1 MRLFRQI
8 TNWARIPL
16 RSFQHVI
23 ATDKSEI
30 EKDFRVKLPRLR
42 MDISGQDL
50 QSIYHNDDVTVRRV
64 NISNLLAGKRVFRTP
79 RPPTERPRAKMTQP
93 PPQLT
98 NHQMLHQHSAR
109 CSFIFS
115 RTTPLHRLQQK
126 NKKPFFFFFY
136 FVRLFLLV
144 EPSSLTIA
152 IIMPRS
158 EVS

>member
-93 PPQLT
+93 PPQPT

-109 CSFIFS
+109 CSFLFFGGRFHFLSDHPSPSIAAKKK
-115 RTTPLHRLQQK
+115 TPFIL
-126 NKKPFFFFFY
+126 FFTLFVCFY
-136 FVRLFLLV
+136 WLNR
-144 EPSSLTIA
+144 A
-152 IIMPRS
+152 A
-158 EVS
+158 